1 MEQILII
8 TVKYIKRVF
17 LCVLRG
23 KFEQMLLSARRL
35 SLFPYKQTGI
45 TQELLVMFNLFSF
58 KGF

>member
-1 MEQILII
+1 MEQILSQLSISNGF
-8 TVKYIKRVF
+8 F

-58 KGF
+58 EGF